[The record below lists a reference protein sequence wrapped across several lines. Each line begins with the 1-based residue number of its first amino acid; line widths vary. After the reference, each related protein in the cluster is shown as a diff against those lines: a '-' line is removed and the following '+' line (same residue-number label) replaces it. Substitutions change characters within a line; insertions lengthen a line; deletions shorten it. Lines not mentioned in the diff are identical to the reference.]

1 MQGKQ
6 PAGVLAGRVC
16 IKGFQGGRRRERM
29 RMEGI
34 VWPLMGLTVFLSSLQ
49 G

>member
-16 IKGFQGGRRRERM
+16 VVKGFQGGRRREGV
-29 RMEGI
+29 RMEGTCGPR
-34 VWPLMGLTVFLSSLQ
+34 WA
-49 G
+49 